1 MIGVR
6 IKPNQEVSEFDPD
19 TDREYLN
26 MDTDGYALMVPERW
40 EHKKFK
46 LSFIVENYASTFNI
60 LATEWFNA
68 LYTPMYSST
77 TNQAIHGNVYILN
90 EDDDNGPLDFTLED
104 FNYIN
109 YIRHRI
115 IK

>member
-1 MIGVR
+1 MIGIR
-6 IKPNQEVSEFDPD
+6 IKPNHEISEFNTE
-19 TDREYLN
+19 TDKEYME
-26 MDTDGYALMVPERW
+26 MDKDGYALAVPERW

-46 LSFIVENYASTFNI
+46 LSFVVENYGSDFNI

-77 TNQAIHGNVYILN
+77 TSQAIYGNVYILN
-90 EDDDNGPLDFTLED
+90 EDENGPVDFEFED

-109 YIRHRI
+109 YITHRI

>member
-1 MIGVR
+1 MIGIR
-6 IKPNQEVSEFDPD
+6 IKPNQEISEFDPD
-19 TDREYLN
+19 TDREYIN
-26 MDTDGYALMVPERW
+26 MDKDGYSLIVPERW
-40 EHKKFK
+40 EHKTFK
-46 LSFIVENYASTFNI
+46 LSFMVENYASDFNM

-77 TNQAIHGNVYILN
+77 TNQAIYGNVYILN
-90 EDDDNGPLDFTLED
+90 EDDNGPLDFTFED

-109 YIRHRI
+109 YITHRI